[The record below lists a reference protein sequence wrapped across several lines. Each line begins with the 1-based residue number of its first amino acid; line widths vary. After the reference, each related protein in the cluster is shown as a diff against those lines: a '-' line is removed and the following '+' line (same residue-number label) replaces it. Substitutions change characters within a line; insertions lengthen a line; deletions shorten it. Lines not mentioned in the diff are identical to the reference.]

1 MPIQLC
7 RPVFEQSIG
16 KSVRFRQNERP
27 EIRSVVTEVRDPA
40 DPITRFLA
48 SPAFGVV
55 GASPRRH
62 KYGNKVL
69 RCYQQAGRRAIPV
82 NPRET
87 EIEGAACVAS
97 VLELPDDVKSLS
109 VITPPAVTERVVEE
123 AISKGIEHVWM
134 QPGAESDQAVAACEA
149 AGINVIADGS
159 CVLVVLGYRER

>member
-1 MPIQLC
+1 MPIQLWC
-7 RPVFEQSIG
+7 LTLEQSIG

-27 EIRSVVTEVRDPA
+27 EIRSVVTEVRDPT

-109 VITPPAVTERVVEE
+109 VITPTAVTERVVEE
-123 AISKGIEHVWM
+123 AIRKGIEHVWM
-134 QPGAESDQAVAACEA
+134 QPGAESDRAVAACES